1 MHIMKIA
8 TDRLHLLALTPE
20 HLRLALS
27 DPEALEQELGVR
39 VSRTELD
46 GPVRRAIEI
55 KLGKMEAV
63 SDKEVP
69 WLTYW
74 LIVLTD
80 EAFGA
85 GFAGFKGLD
94 RTTGETEI
102 GYGIDPAVRGRGYM
116 TEAARAL
123 IAWAFEDPNCRV
135 VVAPGTLRENIA
147 SHRVLEKAGM
157 RRVGETDDTVDW
169 RIDRQPD

>member
-1 MHIMKIA
+1 MSIE
-8 TDRLHLLALTPE
+8 TSRLRLLAMTPE
-20 HLRLALS
+20 QLRLALL
-27 DPEALEQELGVR
+27 DPDALEGVLGVR
-39 VSRTELD
+39 VSRTELG

-55 KLGKMEAV
+55 KLGKIEAAPPE
-63 SDKEVP
+63 DLP

-74 LIVLTD
+74 LIVSKD

-94 RTTGETEI
+94 RETGKVEI

-116 TEAARAL
+116 TEAVRGL
-123 IAWAFEDPNCRV
+123 IAWAFEDPHCRA
-135 VVAPGTLRENIA
+135 VVAPGTLRENVA

-157 RRVGETDDTVDW
+157 RRVGETEAAIDW
-169 RIDRQPD
+169 RIDREPG

>member
-1 MHIMKIA
+1 MHITEIE
-8 TDRLHLLALTPE
+8 TDRLRLLALAPE

-27 DPEALEQELGVR
+27 DPEALEQALGVR

-55 KLGKMEAV
+55 KLGKMETA
-63 SDKEVP
+63 SPKELP

-80 EAFGA
+80 EAFGS

-102 GYGIDPAVRGRGYM
+102 GYGIDPVVRGRGYM
-116 TEAARAL
+116 TEAVRAL
-123 IAWAFEDPNCRV
+123 IAWAFQDPHCRA
-135 VVAPGTLRENIA
+135 VVAPGTRRENLA
-147 SHRVLEKAGM
+147 SCRVLEKSGM
-157 RRVGETDDTVDW
+157 RRVGETEGTIDW
-169 RIDRQPD
+169 RIDKPAT